1 MEESPQR
8 TIAQIF
14 SRSPLARISSS
25 GTTRRSQ
32 ETETLS
38 RFLNERKQFVM
49 IISIV
54 QDAKI
59 EC

>member
-14 SRSPLARISSS
+14 LRSPLARIFSSD
-25 GTTRRSQ
+25 TTRRSQ